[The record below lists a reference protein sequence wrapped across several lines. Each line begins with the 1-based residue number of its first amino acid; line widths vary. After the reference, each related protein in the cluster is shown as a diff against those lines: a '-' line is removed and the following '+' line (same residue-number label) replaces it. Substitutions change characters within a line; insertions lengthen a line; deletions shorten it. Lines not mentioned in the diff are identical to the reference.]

1 MQLDLFEEENESTI
15 LKNEIQSLQK
25 KMQKMNSNY
34 KLQFQQVMKMC
45 IQLKDDVDRMNIQLS
60 TVRREMPSH
69 KENPN
74 PNSDLLEKLFAEAY
88 EM

>member
-1 MQLDLFEEENESTI
+1 MQLDLFEEESESTI
-15 LKNEIQSLQK
+15 LKKEIQSLQK
-25 KMQKMNSNY
+25 KMHKMNSNY

-45 IQLKDDVDRMNIQLS
+45 IQLKDDVDRMNMQLS
-60 TVRREMPSH
+60 SFRREMPSH
-69 KENPN
+69 KEN